1 MSDIEKDQSKV
12 ELYSTFSKDNIDS
25 DQILSHVLSIDGRV
39 VDITGDVDEAME
51 YALDAKDV
59 ELTDKQEK
67 KLLRKIDFFLLPLI
81 CILYC
86 MQFTDK
92 VSSSYAAVM
101 GLREYFNMHGDQYSV
116 VPFMWA
122 TWFLSFQSVWLFRDF
137 R

>member
-12 ELYSTFSKDNIDS
+12 ELHSTFSKDNIDS

-67 KLLRKIDFFLLPLI
+67 KLLRKNRL
-81 CILYC
+81 
-86 MQFTDK
+86 
-92 VSSSYAAVM
+92 
-101 GLREYFNMHGDQYSV
+101 
-116 VPFMWA
+116 
-122 TWFLSFQSVWLFRDF
+122 LSFAIDLYLILHAVHR
-137 R
+137 